1 MPDLDRSILGKPAM
15 TSDLFTAEALD
26 TLEQAYPNTPCR
38 LAHHLVGHPL
48 LALGSLAELAGALPA
63 DSVEHNLGAMPIGIA
78 PQDIPASTLGI
89 VETIRTIEESKSWAV
104 LKRIEQDPRYAELMG
119 TVLAQLE
126 PVVQPRTGPMLE
138 LEGFIFISSPGSVT
152 PFHFDPEH
160 NVLLQLR
167 GSKTMTVFP
176 ADDDRLA
183 DPRIHEAFHLGQHH
197 RNLPWQEDFAAA
209 GQPMTIH
216 PGEALYVPVK
226 APHWVQNGPEVSI
239 SLSVTWRSRWSF
251 AEADAHAFNHVLR
264 GFGLSPARP
273 APYPHRN
280 RAKALGHRAFRKL
293 RSSLGR

>member
-26 TLEQAYPNTPCR
+26 TLEHAYPNTPCR

-48 LALGSLAELAGALPA
+48 LALDSLAELAGALPA

-152 PFHFDPEH
+152 P
-160 NVLLQLR
+160 
-167 GSKTMTVFP
+167 
-176 ADDDRLA
+176 
-183 DPRIHEAFHLGQHH
+183 RICS
-197 RNLPWQEDFAAA
+197 P
-209 GQPMTIH
+209 
-216 PGEALYVPVK
+216 
-226 APHWVQNGPEVSI
+226 I
-239 SLSVTWRSRWSF
+239 S
-251 AEADAHAFNHVLR
+251 
-264 GFGLSPARP
+264 
-273 APYPHRN
+273 
-280 RAKALGHRAFRKL
+280 
-293 RSSLGR
+293 